1 MWSCSIIVLDTVSPE
16 RWSDQLS
23 GLCELCFPEALPSF
37 FSQRETP
44 GEVPVPQQGFSGLIA
59 KGRV

>member
-1 MWSCSIIVLDTVSPE
+1 MVQSIALTPHPDSVSPE

-37 FSQRETP
+37 FSQREIP
-44 GEVPVPQQGFSGLIA
+44 GEVPVAQ
-59 KGRV
+59 